1 MSKWLYGSFLLASVF
16 CHLARMVKMDAL
28 KNPEVR
34 LFPSCGRGR
43 KRIV

>member
-1 MSKWLYGSFLLASVF
+1 MNQACGTCMSKWLYGSFLLASVF

-34 LFPSCGRGR
+34 D
-43 KRIV
+43 